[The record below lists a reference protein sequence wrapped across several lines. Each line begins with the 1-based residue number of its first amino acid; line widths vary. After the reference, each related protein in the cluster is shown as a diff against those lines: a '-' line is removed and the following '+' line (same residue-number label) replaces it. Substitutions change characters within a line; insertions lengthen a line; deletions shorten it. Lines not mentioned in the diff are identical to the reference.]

1 MPTTAGAAFT
11 WLGSSGVAAA
21 AATAVAGAVASKAL
35 APKQVAQK
43 VDPLS
48 LVDKPQ
54 KTQEAID
61 PQTLAKKNAL
71 AASATGAL
79 SGNSGTWLSGSNGVS
94 PANLSLGSTSLLGE

>member
-21 AATAVAGAVASKAL
+21 AATAVAGAYASKAL
-35 APKQVAQK
+35 APKPQEQK
-43 VDPLS
+43 VSPLT
-48 LVDKPQ
+48 LADKPA
-54 KTQEAID
+54 KPQEAID
-61 PQTLAKKNAL
+61 PQAAAKKNAL

-79 SGNSGTWLSGSNGVS
+79 SGNSGTWLTGSNGVS